1 MKIFIGVIF
10 ILLFSSCSKSDDTI
24 NHVLRTSD
32 LPPTEILRQLDSLC
46 DFSKLSKKDR
56 HNYIFLKTKARY
68 DLKRVRR
75 RDTMLRKSIDY
86 FLRYNEFQKA
96 AYLFLSMGSAY
107 QKLKDYERASICYLE
122 AENIAAKMKD
132 YMLLFRIHSALGN
145 LCLNDNDDDN
155 ALVHFEKMIKL
166 FEEHPEMTK
175 GPGGERMLE
184 DLGNGLLCVGEYA
197 QGLQLFQG
205 LLNKVYQTR
214 DSVSISRILYN
225 LAYSLEK
232 EELDAEAKT
241 YVYKA
246 LDYGGN
252 NEVRIKN
259 LLLLTKIFYKE
270 KEIDSL
276 ELVLNEVANNPGM
289 KNINNREIY
298 KYYLSELHF
307 LKGDYL
313 QAINS
318 FKEYDAITDTTYTK
332 KMQVRMDQVK
342 ANFKRIK
349 MREKY
354 LMVYNRYLIVSIT
367 CLSVFVILSLI
378 VGILYYK
385 IRKKRNQC
393 IEAENFIERLNA
405 ISAANN
411 AKLEKLLSNNLEFAR
426 KMAQLKSISSEKNTM
441 FLKRFNEIFY
451 EGGDA
456 SKTNWEEIYFATN
469 LLYDG
474 FKDRLVASFP
484 DLNEKE
490 VQLCCLLRAGFDT
503 NDIAFMSEQSIY
515 SIHKR
520 KTSIRKKLAMEE
532 GGDIIKF
539 LVTDFFQSE
548 K

>member
-1 MKIFIGVIF
+1 
-10 ILLFSSCSKSDDTI
+10 
-24 NHVLRTSD
+24 
-32 LPPTEILRQLDSLC
+32 
-46 DFSKLSKKDR
+46 
-56 HNYIFLKTKARY
+56 
-68 DLKRVRR
+68 
-75 RDTMLRKSIDY
+75 
-86 FLRYNEFQKA
+86 
-96 AYLFLSMGSAY
+96 MGSAHH
-107 QKLKDYERASICYLE
+107 KLKNYERASMCYLE
-122 AENIAAKMKD
+122 AENIAAKLKD
-132 YMLLFRIHSALGN
+132 YVLLFRIHSALGN
-145 LCLNDNDDDN
+145 LCLDDNDDDN
-155 ALVHFEKMIKL
+155 ALVHFKKMLKL
-166 FEEHPEMTK
+166 FEDYPEMTK

-184 DLGNGLLCVGEYA
+184 DLGNGLLCVGEYD

-205 LLNKVYQTR
+205 LLNKVYQIR

-232 EELDAEAKT
+232 EELDAEAKN
-241 YVYKA
+241 YMYKA

-252 NEVRIKN
+252 DDVRIKN

-276 ELVLNEVANNPGM
+276 ELVLNEVANSTGM
-289 KNINNREIY
+289 KDINNREIY